1 MKRHLE
7 FTADVSNKKQK
18 LDGADINRIDFRI
31 DLIEN
36 RTNSMKVE
44 IESYKMQTKLVSN
57 DVNCLRKDMETLYI
71 DIKNSIKK
79 LESIEERFF
88 NINKKHYPSYIS

>member
-18 LDGADINRIDFRI
+18 LDNADNSRINFRI

>member
-7 FTADVSNKKQK
+7 FTADISNKKQK
-18 LDGADINRIDFRI
+18 IDNNEINQINFKI

-36 RTNSMKVE
+36 RTNSMKID
-44 IESYKMQTKLVSN
+44 IESYRMQTILVSN